1 MVRAPGTLPIARV
14 IIESS
19 PLSTARMA
27 SKYNDDNVLEER
39 VVKRTKKEA
48 RRDRKGERKVYNC
61 LQIEQIQPYGEN

>member
-39 VVKRTKKEA
+39 VDEENKE
-48 RRDRKGERKVYNC
+48 RSKER
-61 LQIEQIQPYGEN
+61 

>member
-48 RRDRKGERKVYNC
+48 RRDRKGGE
-61 LQIEQIQPYGEN
+61 EGIQLSTDRANSTLW